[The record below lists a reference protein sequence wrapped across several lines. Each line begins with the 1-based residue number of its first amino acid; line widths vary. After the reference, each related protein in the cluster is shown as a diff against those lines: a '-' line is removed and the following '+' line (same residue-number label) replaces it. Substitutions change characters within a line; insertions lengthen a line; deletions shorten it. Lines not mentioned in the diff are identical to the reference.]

1 MKFKIFQK
9 EIQDGVAEQVK
20 AKSSVAYDSVATPY
34 KPSEEEA
41 EQFKILAGQS
51 IANSNTDQLDLY
63 YLNSVLVS
71 TGWNK
76 NDDVFDLEQVWTAR
90 NTPEDKQFNFMH
102 NEADIIG
109 HITANMVIDHEGNE
123 IPNDIPFEELPE
135 KFDIVTSAVLYNSWT
150 TPELKQRMDAIIEE
164 IEEGKWFV
172 SMECLFNDFDYAAVS
187 PEGQQVVIAREEASA
202 FLTKHLRAYGGN
214 GEYEGYKLGRVLKNI
229 SFSGKGL
236 VSNPANPRSVILE
249 SDPFSKTEAKS
260 INEFNIQ
267 ENSNMADERLVQ
279 QIEELKATLAE
290 ALAAKADL
298 EAKLANASTEA
309 LAGEL
314 EEVKAEVESKT
325 QAFTE
330 LQEQFNAV
338 SEEKVQLESA
348 LAEKEEKLNEAL
360 AAIEKA
366 EAEAKL
372 AARKTAL
379 VEAGAEEEEIEGILE
394 TFAEATDEMFE
405 QVVTLAKKGFV
416 PFKKKDDDEEKEEEK
431 EDEEALKKKAN
442 KKSKSEEEA
451 ESEDAEEVDEAE
463 ASEEVL
469 EQVEEQAE
477 AALVDAGE
485 TDEVV
490 SARAVASEWLT
501 ENVLRTIQ

>member
-34 KPSEEEA
+34 KPSQEEA

-123 IPNDIPFEELPE
+123 IPDDIPFEELPE

-202 FLTKHLRAYGGN
+202 FLTKHLRAYGGS

-372 AARKTAL
+372 AARKAAL

-394 TFAEATDEMFE
+394 AFAEATDEMFE
-405 QVVTLAKKGFV
+405 QVVAL
-416 PFKKKDDDEEKEEEK
+416 KKKANFPPKKDEEEEEEK

-442 KKSKSEEEA
+442 KKSKSEEAEA
-451 ESEDAEEVDEAE
+451 EAEDAEEVDEAE

>member
-372 AARKTAL
+372 AARKAAL

-451 ESEDAEEVDEAE
+451 EAEDAEEVDEAE

>member
-34 KPSEEEA
+34 KPSQEEA

-123 IPNDIPFEELPE
+123 IPDDIPFEELPE

-202 FLTKHLRAYGGN
+202 FLTKHLRAYGGS

-298 EAKLANASTEA
+298 EAKLANASKHTCY
-309 LAGEL
+309 LYVY
-314 EEVKAEVESKT
+314 VKPRPQSM
-325 QAFTE
+325 
-330 LQEQFNAV
+330 AV
-338 SEEKVQLESA
+338 IS
-348 LAEKEEKLNEAL
+348 
-360 AAIEKA
+360 
-366 EAEAKL
+366 
-372 AARKTAL
+372 
-379 VEAGAEEEEIEGILE
+379 
-394 TFAEATDEMFE
+394 
-405 QVVTLAKKGFV
+405 
-416 PFKKKDDDEEKEEEK
+416 
-431 EDEEALKKKAN
+431 
-442 KKSKSEEEA
+442 
-451 ESEDAEEVDEAE
+451 
-463 ASEEVL
+463 
-469 EQVEEQAE
+469 
-477 AALVDAGE
+477 
-485 TDEVV
+485 
-490 SARAVASEWLT
+490 
-501 ENVLRTIQ
+501 

>member
-1 MKFKIFQK
+1 
-9 EIQDGVAEQVK
+9 
-20 AKSSVAYDSVATPY
+20 
-34 KPSEEEA
+34 
-41 EQFKILAGQS
+41 
-51 IANSNTDQLDLY
+51 
-63 YLNSVLVS
+63 
-71 TGWNK
+71 
-76 NDDVFDLEQVWTAR
+76 
-90 NTPEDKQFNFMH
+90 
-102 NEADIIG
+102 
-109 HITANMVIDHEGNE
+109 
-123 IPNDIPFEELPE
+123 
-135 KFDIVTSAVLYNSWT
+135 
-150 TPELKQRMDAIIEE
+150 
-164 IEEGKWFV
+164 
-172 SMECLFNDFDYAAVS
+172 MECLFNDFDYAAVS

-451 ESEDAEEVDEAE
+451 EAEDAEEVDEAE

-501 ENVLRTIQ
+501 ENVLRKLQ